1 MKKHEKKYI
10 DSEAFFKVI
19 NTLPYKDTSYPD
31 ASVYNGAISDVADML
46 THFPAADVVEV
57 RHGKW
62 EWNNKDEYFYSC
74 SNCGHEA
81 YGNTAEIASGFYNYC
96 PRCGAKMVNEDDT
109 D

>member
-1 MKKHEKKYI
+1 MAKYI
-10 DSEAFFKVI
+10 DADELFKKI
-19 NTLPYKDTSYPD
+19 NGHLTPLKDEYEKIAVGYNEGVTD
-31 ASVYNGAISDVADML
+31 ALQEVA
-46 THFPAADVVEV
+46 HSIAADVQEV
-57 RHGKW
+57 RHGRW

-96 PRCGAKMVNEDDT
+96 PRCGALMVNEDDNT